1 MIRKLPRQ
9 RGEEA
14 AQAIARARAMPWW
27 SSVLSPRPVNSGGVW
42 WVWRCR

>member
-14 AQAIARARAMPWW
+14 AQAIARARREPWW
-27 SSVLSPRPVNSGGVW
+27 KDVARVRPVNSGGW
-42 WVWRCR
+42 WCWRLR